1 MTTWPTDQYVTVESD
16 ERQAGTVLQVRL
28 DRPEKLNALPFSSV
42 GTLTDL
48 FEQVDRSDADA
59 VEITGTGENFCVG
72 MDVESATR
80 EEFLDPTESGSVHDL
95 VAAIRDAPVPVVA
108 AVRGKAF
115 GTGFFVCMAADF
127 VVATPGAAFSLP
139 EVKLGMPAGAYTPA
153 LLPGIVGEKRARE
166 WLLTGAAVDAEE
178 AAEAGFVTTVAGDE
192 PLDETARELLATLL
206 DNSGLAMALVKEELA
221 SALSD
226 PAAVKEHETDAMRTA
241 WEDGDVADRIDDLF

>member
-16 ERQAGTVLQVRL
+16 EQQAGTVLQVRL

-48 FEQVDRSDADA
+48 FEAVDRSGIDA
-59 VEITGTGENFCVG
+59 VEITGGGENFCVG

-80 EEFLDPTESGSVHDL
+80 AEFLDPAESGSVHDL

-108 AVRGKAF
+108 SVRGKAF
-115 GTGFFVCMAADF
+115 GTGFFTCMAADF
-127 VVATPGAAFSLP
+127 VVATPDAAFSLP

-153 LLPGIVGEKRARE
+153 LLPSIVGEKRARE
-166 WLLTGAAVDAEE
+166 WLLTGTAIDAQE
-178 AAEAGFVTTVAGDE
+178 AADAGFVTTVADDD
-192 PLDETARELLATLL
+192 PLDETTADLL

-226 PAAVKEHETDAMRTA
+226 PAAVKEHETDAMHTA
-241 WEDGDVADRIDDLF
+241 WADGDVAERIDELFQ